1 MISEE
6 KRREMVERSVT
17 AITDIYQNS
26 ILKDS
31 SRNSFMIKRME
42 DLADRTI
49 WAMGEQLK
57 CGDFV
62 PFVFE
67 HKFNM
72 EVGDGDRKQLMSG
85 TIDRVDICEN
95 GTDVYVRI
103 IDYKTGKK
111 DFNIVKTYYGIDIQ
125 LMVYMEAAMKLVAKM
140 RPGKNAIPA
149 GVFYYNISDPM
160 QPNSPSQLPTISV
173 PAYIRPLSPMP
184 LLYARHPSR
193 PFMCKRATPP
203 ASFANARAC

>member
-1 MISEE
+1 
-6 KRREMVERSVT
+6 MVKRSVA

-42 DLADRTI
+42 DLADRTV

-85 TIDRVDICEN
+85 TIDRVDICE
-95 GTDVYVRI
+95 TA
-103 IDYKTGKK
+103 
-111 DFNIVKTYYGIDIQ
+111 Q
-125 LMVYMEAAMKLVAKM
+125 MYM
-140 RPGKNAIPA
+140 
-149 GVFYYNISDPM
+149 
-160 QPNSPSQLPTISV
+160 
-173 PAYIRPLSPMP
+173 
-184 LLYARHPSR
+184 
-193 PFMCKRATPP
+193 
-203 ASFANARAC
+203 